1 MTKSEM
7 TISKLKVL
15 GCKIREMYDG
25 LYKYKLDSIHCTNN
39 GTYKFSDGIE
49 INYDLEILGKD

>member
-1 MTKSEM
+1 MH
-7 TISKLKVL
+7 
-15 GCKIREMYDG
+15 DG

>member
-7 TISKLKVL
+7 AISKLKVL

-25 LYKYKLDSIHCTNN
+25 LYKYKVDNRIGLIDTKNDIVFPDIWNKIYTRN
-39 GTYKFSDGIE
+39 
-49 INYDLEILGKD
+49 L